1 MTEKSFQKI
10 NVDDSHLTNLPFPHF
25 KNLEIFALLTV
36 SCLSYSVRADVTV
49 YFFCHPLLL
58 LPCFFMCT
66 LNGIWTEKNLS
77 REGCFS
83 AATTMWIIIFRI
95 PQANGPRIL
104 IHVFPN
110 SKRIELHVW
119 YLDYDY
125 VVILFSFQKKKRNL

>member
-66 LNGIWTEKNLS
+66 LNGIWTEKKFELG
-77 REGCFS
+77 RL
-83 AATTMWIIIFRI
+83 AAAAA
-95 PQANGPRIL
+95 PCGL
-104 IHVFPN
+104 
-110 SKRIELHVW
+110 
-119 YLDYDY
+119 
-125 VVILFSFQKKKRNL
+125 LFLENPLG

>member
-66 LNGIWTEKNLS
+66 LNGIWTEKKFERGRLLLS
-77 REGCFS
+77 CYY
-83 AATTMWIIIFRI
+83 
-95 PQANGPRIL
+95 
-104 IHVFPN
+104 HV
-110 SKRIELHVW
+110 
-119 YLDYDY
+119 DYY
-125 VVILFSFQKKKRNL
+125 F

>member
-10 NVDDSHLTNLPFPHF
+10 NVDYSHLTNLPFPHF

-49 YFFCHPLLL
+49 YFFCPLLL

-77 REGCFS
+77 GEGSGCCYC
-83 AATTMWIIIFRI
+83 AMWIIIFRI
-95 PQANGPRIL
+95 P
-104 IHVFPN
+104 
-110 SKRIELHVW
+110 
-119 YLDYDY
+119 
-125 VVILFSFQKKKRNL
+125 

>member
-49 YFFCHPLLL
+49 YFFCPLLL

-66 LNGIWTEKNLS
+66 LNGIWTEKKSERGRLLLS
-77 REGCFS
+77 CCYY
-83 AATTMWIIIFRI
+83 
-95 PQANGPRIL
+95 
-104 IHVFPN
+104 HV
-110 SKRIELHVW
+110 
-119 YLDYDY
+119 DYY
-125 VVILFSFQKKKRNL
+125 F